1 MGYVEGENVT
11 FIVQNAQADMG
22 LCQQIAQQMAQEC
35 DLVCAI
41 ATPMAQAAFNACMD
55 SGKPVI
61 YTAVSDPVAAML
73 ANDEGKSEYNVTGTC
88 DVLPVEAQLKLIRSF
103 LPEAKKIGILYTTSE
118 TNSESQLKLYQDL
131 AGTYGFE
138 IVASG
143 ISTGADIPLACDTLL
158 PQVDCLTNLTD
169 NTVVSY
175 LAVVLDKANALG
187 KPVFGSEIEQVKNGC
202 IASEGV
208 EYISLGQQTGRMAAQ
223 VLEGAFAGDIAFVS
237 SEGGDMCYNPDV
249 AQAPGVTIPAAHL
262 ARGTDVPQQKAGGPP
277 PAPPAPARRERA
289 FGGLSGQRN
298 QSETEAGFMG
308 IFIGI
313 LEEGLIYAILAL
325 GVLITY
331 RILDFPDLT
340 VDSSF
345 PLGAAVSAI
354 LTVNGMHPVLTLL
367 MATLAG
373 AAAGLVTGLIHV
385 KCRVRDLLSGIITM
399 TGLYSI
405 NLRIAGRANLPF
417 FNMDTLFDNA
427 LVDSLP
433 AALAPWSKVLVVL
446 VIVLVV
452 KVLLDLFMNTKAGFL
467 LRAEGDN
474 PAVVATLARDGG
486 LVKIEGLIIA
496 NALVALSGAVMA
508 QKNRVFEISMGTGA
522 IVFGL
527 AAVIIGTN
535 IFKNRQKVNSS
546 TAAIVGSIIYKACVA
561 LALSMG
567 LVPQDLKL
575 VTAALFLIILVL
587 GNVRRKKVKFHA

>member
-1 MGYVEGENVT
+1 
-11 FIVQNAQADMG
+11 
-22 LCQQIAQQMAQEC
+22 
-35 DLVCAI
+35 
-41 ATPMAQAAFNACMD
+41 
-55 SGKPVI
+55 
-61 YTAVSDPVAAML
+61 
-73 ANDEGKSEYNVTGTC
+73 
-88 DVLPVEAQLKLIRSF
+88 
-103 LPEAKKIGILYTTSE
+103 
-118 TNSESQLKLYQDL
+118 
-131 AGTYGFE
+131 
-138 IVASG
+138 
-143 ISTGADIPLACDTLL
+143 
-158 PQVDCLTNLTD
+158 
-169 NTVVSY
+169 
-175 LAVVLDKANALG
+175 
-187 KPVFGSEIEQVKNGC
+187 
-202 IASEGV
+202 
-208 EYISLGQQTGRMAAQ
+208 
-223 VLEGAFAGDIAFVS
+223 
-237 SEGGDMCYNPDV
+237 
-249 AQAPGVTIPAAHL
+249 
-262 ARGTDVPQQKAGGPP
+262 
-277 PAPPAPARRERA
+277 
-289 FGGLSGQRN
+289 
-298 QSETEAGFMG
+298 MG

-399 TGLYSI
+399 TALYSV

-433 AALAPWSKVLVVL
+433 AALAPWSK
-446 VIVLVV
+446 VLVV

-486 LVKIEGLIIA
+486 LVKIEGLVIA

-567 LVPQDLKL
+567 LMPQDLKL

>member
-1 MGYVEGENVT
+1 
-11 FIVQNAQADMG
+11 
-22 LCQQIAQQMAQEC
+22 
-35 DLVCAI
+35 
-41 ATPMAQAAFNACMD
+41 
-55 SGKPVI
+55 
-61 YTAVSDPVAAML
+61 
-73 ANDEGKSEYNVTGTC
+73 
-88 DVLPVEAQLKLIRSF
+88 
-103 LPEAKKIGILYTTSE
+103 
-118 TNSESQLKLYQDL
+118 
-131 AGTYGFE
+131 
-138 IVASG
+138 
-143 ISTGADIPLACDTLL
+143 
-158 PQVDCLTNLTD
+158 
-169 NTVVSY
+169 
-175 LAVVLDKANALG
+175 
-187 KPVFGSEIEQVKNGC
+187 
-202 IASEGV
+202 
-208 EYISLGQQTGRMAAQ
+208 
-223 VLEGAFAGDIAFVS
+223 
-237 SEGGDMCYNPDV
+237 
-249 AQAPGVTIPAAHL
+249 
-262 ARGTDVPQQKAGGPP
+262 
-277 PAPPAPARRERA
+277 
-289 FGGLSGQRN
+289 
-298 QSETEAGFMG
+298 MG

-373 AAAGLVTGLIHV
+373 AAVTGLIHV

>member
-1 MGYVEGENVT
+1 
-11 FIVQNAQADMG
+11 
-22 LCQQIAQQMAQEC
+22 
-35 DLVCAI
+35 
-41 ATPMAQAAFNACMD
+41 
-55 SGKPVI
+55 
-61 YTAVSDPVAAML
+61 
-73 ANDEGKSEYNVTGTC
+73 
-88 DVLPVEAQLKLIRSF
+88 
-103 LPEAKKIGILYTTSE
+103 
-118 TNSESQLKLYQDL
+118 
-131 AGTYGFE
+131 
-138 IVASG
+138 
-143 ISTGADIPLACDTLL
+143 
-158 PQVDCLTNLTD
+158 
-169 NTVVSY
+169 
-175 LAVVLDKANALG
+175 
-187 KPVFGSEIEQVKNGC
+187 
-202 IASEGV
+202 
-208 EYISLGQQTGRMAAQ
+208 
-223 VLEGAFAGDIAFVS
+223 
-237 SEGGDMCYNPDV
+237 
-249 AQAPGVTIPAAHL
+249 
-262 ARGTDVPQQKAGGPP
+262 
-277 PAPPAPARRERA
+277 
-289 FGGLSGQRN
+289 
-298 QSETEAGFMG
+298 MG

-313 LEEGLIYAILAL
+313 LEEGLIYALLAL

-399 TGLYSI
+399 TGLYSV

-417 FNMDTLFDNA
+417 FNMDTIFDNA

-474 PAVVATLARDGG
+474 PAVVSTLARDGG
-486 LVKIEGLIIA
+486 LVKIEGLVIA

-535 IFKNRQKVNSS
+535 IFKNRQKINSS
-546 TAAIVGSIIYKACVA
+546 TAAIAGSLIYKACVA
-561 LALSMG
+561 LALSLG

-587 GNVRRKKVKFHA
+587 GGIRRKKVKFDA

>member
-1 MGYVEGENVT
+1 
-11 FIVQNAQADMG
+11 
-22 LCQQIAQQMAQEC
+22 
-35 DLVCAI
+35 
-41 ATPMAQAAFNACMD
+41 
-55 SGKPVI
+55 
-61 YTAVSDPVAAML
+61 
-73 ANDEGKSEYNVTGTC
+73 
-88 DVLPVEAQLKLIRSF
+88 
-103 LPEAKKIGILYTTSE
+103 
-118 TNSESQLKLYQDL
+118 
-131 AGTYGFE
+131 
-138 IVASG
+138 
-143 ISTGADIPLACDTLL
+143 
-158 PQVDCLTNLTD
+158 
-169 NTVVSY
+169 
-175 LAVVLDKANALG
+175 
-187 KPVFGSEIEQVKNGC
+187 
-202 IASEGV
+202 
-208 EYISLGQQTGRMAAQ
+208 
-223 VLEGAFAGDIAFVS
+223 
-237 SEGGDMCYNPDV
+237 
-249 AQAPGVTIPAAHL
+249 
-262 ARGTDVPQQKAGGPP
+262 
-277 PAPPAPARRERA
+277 
-289 FGGLSGQRN
+289 
-298 QSETEAGFMG
+298 MG

-474 PAVVATLARDGG
+474 PAVVSSLARDGG

>member
-1 MGYVEGENVT
+1 
-11 FIVQNAQADMG
+11 
-22 LCQQIAQQMAQEC
+22 
-35 DLVCAI
+35 
-41 ATPMAQAAFNACMD
+41 
-55 SGKPVI
+55 
-61 YTAVSDPVAAML
+61 
-73 ANDEGKSEYNVTGTC
+73 
-88 DVLPVEAQLKLIRSF
+88 
-103 LPEAKKIGILYTTSE
+103 
-118 TNSESQLKLYQDL
+118 
-131 AGTYGFE
+131 
-138 IVASG
+138 
-143 ISTGADIPLACDTLL
+143 
-158 PQVDCLTNLTD
+158 
-169 NTVVSY
+169 
-175 LAVVLDKANALG
+175 
-187 KPVFGSEIEQVKNGC
+187 
-202 IASEGV
+202 
-208 EYISLGQQTGRMAAQ
+208 
-223 VLEGAFAGDIAFVS
+223 
-237 SEGGDMCYNPDV
+237 
-249 AQAPGVTIPAAHL
+249 
-262 ARGTDVPQQKAGGPP
+262 
-277 PAPPAPARRERA
+277 
-289 FGGLSGQRN
+289 
-298 QSETEAGFMG
+298 MG

-474 PAVVATLARDGG
+474 PRRGGHAGARRGAGEDRGADHRKRAGGALRRGDGA
-486 LVKIEGLIIA
+486 EEP
-496 NALVALSGAVMA
+496 
-508 QKNRVFEISMGTGA
+508 RV
-522 IVFGL
+522 
-527 AAVIIGTN
+527 
-535 IFKNRQKVNSS
+535 
-546 TAAIVGSIIYKACVA
+546 
-561 LALSMG
+561 
-567 LVPQDLKL
+567 
-575 VTAALFLIILVL
+575 
-587 GNVRRKKVKFHA
+587 

>member
-1 MGYVEGENVT
+1 
-11 FIVQNAQADMG
+11 
-22 LCQQIAQQMAQEC
+22 
-35 DLVCAI
+35 
-41 ATPMAQAAFNACMD
+41 
-55 SGKPVI
+55 
-61 YTAVSDPVAAML
+61 
-73 ANDEGKSEYNVTGTC
+73 
-88 DVLPVEAQLKLIRSF
+88 
-103 LPEAKKIGILYTTSE
+103 
-118 TNSESQLKLYQDL
+118 
-131 AGTYGFE
+131 
-138 IVASG
+138 
-143 ISTGADIPLACDTLL
+143 
-158 PQVDCLTNLTD
+158 
-169 NTVVSY
+169 
-175 LAVVLDKANALG
+175 
-187 KPVFGSEIEQVKNGC
+187 
-202 IASEGV
+202 
-208 EYISLGQQTGRMAAQ
+208 
-223 VLEGAFAGDIAFVS
+223 
-237 SEGGDMCYNPDV
+237 
-249 AQAPGVTIPAAHL
+249 
-262 ARGTDVPQQKAGGPP
+262 
-277 PAPPAPARRERA
+277 
-289 FGGLSGQRN
+289 
-298 QSETEAGFMG
+298 MG

-313 LEEGLIYAILAL
+313 LEEGLIYALLAL

-354 LTVNGMHPVLTLL
+354 LTVSGMHPVLTLL

-399 TGLYSI
+399 TGLYSV

-417 FNMDTLFDNA
+417 FNMDTIFDNA

-452 KVLLDLFMNTKAGFL
+452 KALLDLFMNTKAGFL

-474 PAVVATLARDGG
+474 PAVVSTLARDGG
-486 LVKIEGLIIA
+486 LVKIEGLVIA

-546 TAAIVGSIIYKACVA
+546 TAAIAGSLIYKACVA
-561 LALSMG
+561 LALSLG

-587 GNVRRKKVKFHA
+587 GGIRRKKVKFDA

>member
-1 MGYVEGENVT
+1 
-11 FIVQNAQADMG
+11 
-22 LCQQIAQQMAQEC
+22 
-35 DLVCAI
+35 
-41 ATPMAQAAFNACMD
+41 
-55 SGKPVI
+55 
-61 YTAVSDPVAAML
+61 
-73 ANDEGKSEYNVTGTC
+73 
-88 DVLPVEAQLKLIRSF
+88 
-103 LPEAKKIGILYTTSE
+103 
-118 TNSESQLKLYQDL
+118 
-131 AGTYGFE
+131 
-138 IVASG
+138 
-143 ISTGADIPLACDTLL
+143 
-158 PQVDCLTNLTD
+158 
-169 NTVVSY
+169 
-175 LAVVLDKANALG
+175 
-187 KPVFGSEIEQVKNGC
+187 
-202 IASEGV
+202 
-208 EYISLGQQTGRMAAQ
+208 
-223 VLEGAFAGDIAFVS
+223 
-237 SEGGDMCYNPDV
+237 
-249 AQAPGVTIPAAHL
+249 
-262 ARGTDVPQQKAGGPP
+262 
-277 PAPPAPARRERA
+277 
-289 FGGLSGQRN
+289 
-298 QSETEAGFMG
+298 MG

-385 KCRVRDLLSGIITM
+385 KCHVRDLLSGIITM

-474 PAVVATLARDGG
+474 PAVVTTLARDGG
-486 LVKIEGLIIA
+486 LVKIEGLVIA